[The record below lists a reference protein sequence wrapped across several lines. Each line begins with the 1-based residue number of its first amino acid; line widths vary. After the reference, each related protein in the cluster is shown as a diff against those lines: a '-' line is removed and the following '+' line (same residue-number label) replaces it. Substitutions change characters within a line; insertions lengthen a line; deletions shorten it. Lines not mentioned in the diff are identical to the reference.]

1 MQYMNYL
8 TTDTTRAVIDHEA
21 LIHNFRAMRA
31 HVGAAVKAC
40 CVLKSNAYGH
50 GAVQVARILERD
62 GADYFAVANCNEAY
76 ELRLAGITTPILVL
90 GFSPRSAARGLAE
103 NDITQCV
110 FSMSEAQGFAEELKD
125 FGRKLKVH
133 IKLDTGMSRLGF
145 RAKGDGADQLED
157 VARVCQMNEL
167 DVEGAFTHF
176 SVADEADGLAFTKL
190 QYDRFL
196 TALDALKAR
205 GIEFKIKHTCASA
218 GAVAFPEYAM
228 DMARHGLVLYGV
240 NPLEYDC
247 PVDLRPVMT
256 LKTVIAQVKDVAS
269 GDDLCYGRTFKV
281 GRPMKVATLPIGYA
295 DGILRNKGEGIA
307 FTVNGKPTPV
317 VGRICM
323 DQCIIDVTD
332 VDCKEGDE
340 VIVFGEGGQRVEKL
354 SALTATIPNEI
365 LCRISRR
372 VPKIKK

>member
-1 MQYMNYL
+1 M
-8 TTDTTRAVIDHEA
+8 TIDTTRAEIDFDA
-21 LIHNFRAMRA
+21 LVHNLNAMRD
-31 HVGAAVKAC
+31 HVGKNVKAM

-50 GAVQVARILERD
+50 GAVEVARALERA

-76 ELRLAGITTPILVL
+76 ELRQAGIITPILVL
-90 GFSPRSAARGLAE
+90 GFSPISAARGLAQ
-103 NDITQCV
+103 NGITQCI
-110 FSMSEAQGFAEELKD
+110 FSLAEAQAFATELK
-125 FGRKLKVH
+125 GTGLALKVH
-133 IKLDTGMSRLGF
+133 LKLDTGMSRLGF
-145 RAKGDGADQLED
+145 RARGDERDQLEEV
-157 VARVCQMNEL
+157 VAACRLDGL

-176 SVADEADGLAFTKL
+176 SVADEADGREFTAL
-190 QYDRFL
+190 QYSRFL
-196 TALDALKAR
+196 VALDYLKGQ
-205 GIEFKIKHTCASA
+205 GIEFKIRHTCASA

-247 PVDLRPVMT
+247 PVNLVPVMT
-256 LKTVIAQVKDVAS
+256 LKTVIAQVKDVYP
-269 GDDLCYGRTFKV
+269 GDDLCYGRTYKV

-295 DGILRNKGEGIA
+295 DGILRNKGEGVA
-307 FTVNGKPTPV
+307 FSVKGRTAQV

-332 VDCKEGDE
+332 IDCKPGDE
-340 VIVFGEGGQRVEKL
+340 VIVFGNGGQKVEAL
-354 SALTATIPNEI
+354 SALSGTIPNEI